1 MSLTCEKVCEGAF
14 VNSNGK
20 ERGRAY
26 FFLRGCIRGASLSLW
41 VCELSWLST
50 KTVNSGGV
58 ENHPSVLCLFTYFA
72 TNGCI
77 LLSGKLRFSK
87 SKMENICLCDI
98 IFLFYMQFIRLK
110 IE

>member
-1 MSLTCEKVCEGAF
+1 MRVLSSIRMGKKEGEPIFSYVDAF
-14 VNSNGK
+14 
-20 ERGRAY
+20 EAR
-26 FFLRGCIRGASLSLW
+26 LSLFW
-41 VCELSWLST
+41 DCELSWLST

-98 IFLFYMQFIRLK
+98 IFLFNMQFISLK

>member
-1 MSLTCEKVCEGAF
+1 MDAF
-14 VNSNGK
+14 
-20 ERGRAY
+20 EAR
-26 FFLRGCIRGASLSLW
+26 LSLSLG
-41 VCELSWLST
+41 LRAFSWLST

-77 LLSGKLRFSK
+77 LLSGKFRFSL
-87 SKMENICLCDI
+87 SKMEDICLCDI
-98 IFLFYMQFIRLK
+98 IFLSYMQFIRLK